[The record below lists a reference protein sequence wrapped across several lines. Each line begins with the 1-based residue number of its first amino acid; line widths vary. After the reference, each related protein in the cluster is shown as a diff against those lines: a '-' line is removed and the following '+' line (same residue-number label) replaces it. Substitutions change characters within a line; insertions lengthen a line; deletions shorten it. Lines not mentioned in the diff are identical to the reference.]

1 MFPNVLGNT
10 VAAQW
15 FIIFIIYIYSL
26 SSLLHSRLSTS
37 FSFQENLPL
46 LPNLPNPQISL
57 TFFNFFRIFTFQ
69 IPNLSIFTFP
79 SQTHTPSS
87 HVCTMREAYLQKQEG
102 IDSQQRRQRE
112 NEIERD
118 LWQNFDLSK
127 TQRFDPYPSNH
138 SHVLHCLVVGIIGA
152 KILSCCQPKMVAV
165 KKLWGG
171 TKMPPRRE
179 RDRDRDRKNE

>member
-1 MFPNVLGNT
+1 MVYYIHN
-10 VAAQW
+10 
-15 FIIFIIYIYSL
+15 IYIL
-26 SSLLHSRLSTS
+26 SLLSPPLTPFNFLFLPRKTTLASKSPISSNLSHILRLLQN
-37 FSFQENLPL
+37 FY
-46 LPNLPNPQISL
+46 LPNSKSLNFHLPIADP
-57 TFFNFFRIFTFQ
+57 
-69 IPNLSIFTFP
+69 
-79 SQTHTPSS
+79 HPSS